1 MFDFLDDQCS
11 IYQKRKWGGGGVIK
25 TNTNFH
31 CILNSGGAP
40 RKGAQ
45 LSRQLVVTDQ
55 SDAVFFRLPGAK
67 KKRTTVV
74 HDLMASVKAVKGASK
89 KH

>member
-1 MFDFLDDQCS
+1 MCDFFRFSTLNFS
-11 IYQKRKWGGGGVIK
+11 KHENGGGGYK
-25 TNTNFH
+25 NLKNFH
-31 CILNSGGAP
+31 CILDSGGAP